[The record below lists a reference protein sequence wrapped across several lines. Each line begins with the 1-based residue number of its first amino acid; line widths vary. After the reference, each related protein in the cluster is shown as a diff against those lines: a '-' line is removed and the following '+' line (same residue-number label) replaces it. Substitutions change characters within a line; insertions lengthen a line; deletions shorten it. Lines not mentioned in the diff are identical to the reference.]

1 MSSGNEKIT
10 INLPAMSNQ
19 DIKTTLIS
27 IYDKINKPPTKEVG
41 YDLFLKLVHKNLY
54 SSPQMNYIINHVS
67 EFIIPLEPKEKDP
80 CIKLLSLIFYSP
92 SNEEESIDP
101 KIYFPYLSPV
111 LTTLQNLIKDSNSTI
126 FPTIANVFAEIV
138 QNIMPTDI
146 EASNIELDQ
155 EEKTAYEMMQGF
167 CIYNMKYDDKSN
179 RIVGSLCLTKLVE
192 NCPVV
197 LQKQYMKLIW
207 EVIMNLI
214 DKKNFN
220 AKYELL
226 NCLISL
232 ILGAEN
238 LFSPYAHD
246 TLYKILDFL
255 TDTDWFKRKLALNV
269 IYTLIFYCKEEI
281 LPLKEHI
288 ISFLRSLKSDKAK
301 EVREVCLLIL
311 KIFSENEQKNKDNNK
326 DKSSKG
332 TNSSI
337 NTKKKA
343 GNKLNESKSINKAKK
358 NNININNKNNTNNN
372 TNNSTSNNTN
382 KFRNS
387 MPKKI
392 GNKFNKSNESD
403 KNSNKFSDCMIPEI
417 RDNNSNLKENKNKF
431 NENIK
436 SLESSKT
443 EEVKKNNEIIQE
455 QDNNNYLG
463 KKTGMNSTMKNNIK
477 ENNSETVSS
486 SQNTKLV
493 NRKDDKT
500 FINEKMV
507 IKPDPNKSIFKSS
520 PNPAFFSQAN
530 KKAKDIVLV
539 SKGDPSK
546 FKNNLNNNNKNDII
560 VQVPKEKKE
569 TKETNKNDI
578 IVQVPKEKKETNKND
593 IVVQVPKEKKEIK
606 EINKNDIIVQVPKE
620 KKIEIKNDN
629 VNKNNNDIEKN
640 KEEIN
645 NENNINII
653 NKNEAKEN
661 KENKENKE
669 KTNIENHIKNKAAP
683 IKRNKIVK
691 KIIEKEKEFKPEE
704 KIESNK
710 EMIDIRY
717 KVKEEDTKDKNI
729 IKDNMEKKEEDVEIK
744 DYKTYLNNN
753 EKIKEKTKTNYD
765 PNIINTLLSQMNS
778 LSEKQLSLID
788 VMDNIQMET
797 QGQIKQ
803 LNKRISKLEK
813 NLEELNNELYY
824 LKNE

>member
-10 INLPAMSNQ
+10 INLPGMSNQ
-19 DIKTTLIS
+19 EIKTSLIS

-67 EFIIPLEPKEKDP
+67 EFILPLEPKEKDP

-92 SNEEESIDP
+92 SNEEESIDS

-238 LFSPYAHD
+238 LFSPYAHN
-246 TLYKILDFL
+246 TLYKVLDFL
-255 TDTDWFKRKLALNV
+255 ADTDWFKRKLALNV

-288 ISFLRSLKSDKAK
+288 ISFLRALKTDKVK

-311 KIFSENEQKNKDNNK
+311 KIFSENEQKNKDNTK
-326 DKSSKG
+326 DKNSKG
-332 TNSSI
+332 NNSSI
-337 NTKKKA
+337 NLKKKL
-343 GNKLNESKSINKAKK
+343 GNKPNENKSSNKTKNNKA
-358 NNININNKNNTNNN
+358 NSNVSMNNNTNNN
-372 TNNSTSNNTN
+372 SSNNNNNNNTN
-382 KFRNS
+382 KLKNS
-387 MPKKI
+387 MQKKM
-392 GNKFNKSNESD
+392 GTKFNKNIDPD

-417 RDNNSNLKENKNKF
+417 RDNNANIKENKNKF
-431 NENIK
+431 NDNMK
-436 SLESSKT
+436 SLESNKN
-443 EEVKKNNEIIQE
+443 EEIKKNNEIIQD
-455 QDNNNYLG
+455 QDNNNFLA
-463 KKTGMNSTMKNNIK
+463 KKTGMNSTMKNNLK
-477 ENNSETVSS
+477 ESNSETVTS

-530 KKAKDIVLV
+530 KKSKDIVVV

-546 FKNNLNNNNKNDII
+546 FKNNSTNNNKNEEIIINIKEKKDTKEIKETNNKNDII
-560 VQVPKEKKE
+560 VQVPKEKKV
-569 TKETNKNDI
+569 I
-578 IVQVPKEKKETNKND
+578 
-593 IVVQVPKEKKEIK
+593 KEIK
-606 EINKNDIIVQVPKE
+606 ETSKNDIIVQVPKE
-620 KKIEIKNDN
+620 KKIELKNDT
-629 VNKNNNDIEKN
+629 VNKNNNNDIDNNNED
-640 KEEIN
+640 IN
-645 NENNINII
+645 NEITINIV
-653 NKNEAKEN
+653 NKKEIKDDTEKPN
-661 KENKENKE
+661 TEN
-669 KTNIENHIKNKAAP
+669 IIKNKAAP
-683 IKRNKIVK
+683 IKRNKINK
-691 KIIEKEKEFKPEE
+691 KINEKEKEKEIKPEE
-704 KIESNK
+704 KIESNNEK
-710 EMIDIRY
+710 INIKY
-717 KVKEEDTKDKNI
+717 KIKEDTKEKNI
-729 IKDNMEKKEEDVEIK
+729 IYKDNTDEKQEDIEIK
-744 DYKTYLNNN
+744 DYKTYLNRS
-753 EKIKEKTKTNYD
+753 EKNKEKMNYD
-765 PNIINTLLSQMNS
+765 PNIINSLLSQMNS

>member
-10 INLPAMSNQ
+10 INLPGMSNQ
-19 DIKTTLIS
+19 EIKTSLIS

-67 EFIIPLEPKEKDP
+67 EFILPLEPKEKDP

-92 SNEEESIDP
+92 SNEEESIDS

-238 LFSPYAHD
+238 LFSPYAHN
-246 TLYKILDFL
+246 TLYKVLDFL
-255 TDTDWFKRKLALNV
+255 ADTDWFKRKLALNV

-288 ISFLRSLKSDKAK
+288 ISFLRALKTDKVK

-311 KIFSENEQKNKDNNK
+311 KIFSENEQKNKDNTK
-326 DKSSKG
+326 DKNSKG
-332 TNSSI
+332 NNSSI
-337 NTKKKA
+337 NLKKKL
-343 GNKLNESKSINKAKK
+343 GNKPNENKSSNKTKNNKA
-358 NNININNKNNTNNN
+358 NSNVSMNNNTNNN
-372 TNNSTSNNTN
+372 SSNNNNNNNTN
-382 KFRNS
+382 KLKNS
-387 MPKKI
+387 MQKKM
-392 GNKFNKSNESD
+392 GTKFNKNIDPD

-417 RDNNSNLKENKNKF
+417 RDNNANIKENKNKF
-431 NENIK
+431 NENMK
-436 SLESSKT
+436 SLESNKN
-443 EEVKKNNEIIQE
+443 EEIKKNNEIIQD
-455 QDNNNYLG
+455 QDNNNFLA
-463 KKTGMNSTMKNNIK
+463 KKTGMNSTMKNNLK
-477 ENNSETVSS
+477 ESNSETVTS

-530 KKAKDIVLV
+530 KKSKDIVVV

-546 FKNNLNNNNKNDII
+546 FKNNSTNNNKNEEIIINIKEKKDTKEIKETNNTNDII
-560 VQVPKEKKE
+560 VQVPKEKKA
-569 TKETNKNDI
+569 I
-578 IVQVPKEKKETNKND
+578 
-593 IVVQVPKEKKEIK
+593 KEIK
-606 EINKNDIIVQVPKE
+606 ETSKNDIIVQVPKE
-620 KKIEIKNDN
+620 KKIELKNDT
-629 VNKNNNDIEKN
+629 VNKNNNNDIDNNNED
-640 KEEIN
+640 IN
-645 NENNINII
+645 NEITINIV
-653 NKNEAKEN
+653 NKKEIKDDTEKPN
-661 KENKENKE
+661 TENS
-669 KTNIENHIKNKAAP
+669 IKNKAAP
-683 IKRNKIVK
+683 IKRNKVNK
-691 KIIEKEKEFKPEE
+691 KINEKEKEKEIKPEE
-704 KIESNK
+704 KIESNNEK
-710 EMIDIRY
+710 INIKY
-717 KVKEEDTKDKNI
+717 KIKEDTKEKNI
-729 IKDNMEKKEEDVEIK
+729 IYKDNTDEKQEDIEIK
-744 DYKTYLNNN
+744 DYKTYLNRS
-753 EKIKEKTKTNYD
+753 EKNKEKMNYD
-765 PNIINTLLSQMNS
+765 PNIINSLLSQMNS

>member
-1 MSSGNEKIT
+1 MSSGNEKIS

-19 DIKTTLIS
+19 DIKTSLIS

-246 TLYKILDFL
+246 TLYKVLDFL

-358 NNININNKNNTNNN
+358 NNINININNKNNTNNN
-372 TNNSTSNNTN
+372 TNNSNSNNSN
-382 KFRNS
+382 KVRNS

-443 EEVKKNNEIIQE
+443 EEVKKNNEIIQD
-455 QDNNNYLG
+455 QDNNNFLG
-463 KKTGMNSTMKNNIK
+463 KKTGMNSIMKNNIK

-578 IVQVPKEKKETNKND
+578 IVQVPKEKKE
-593 IVVQVPKEKKEIK
+593 IK
-606 EINKNDIIVQVPKE
+606 EINKNDIIIQVPKE
-620 KKIEIKNDN
+620 KKIEVKNDN
-629 VNKNNNDIEKN
+629 ANKSNNDISSN

-653 NKNEAKEN
+653 NKNEIKEN
-661 KENKENKE
+661 EENKE

-704 KIESNK
+704 KIEPNK

-729 IKDNMEKKEEDVEIK
+729 IKDNIEKREEDVEIK
-744 DYKTYLNNN
+744 DYKTYLNKN

>member
-10 INLPAMSNQ
+10 INLPGMSNQ
-19 DIKTTLIS
+19 EIKTSLIS

-67 EFIIPLEPKEKDP
+67 EFILPLEPKEKDP

-92 SNEEESIDP
+92 SNEEESIDS

-238 LFSPYAHD
+238 LFSPYAHN
-246 TLYKILDFL
+246 TLYKVLDFL
-255 TDTDWFKRKLALNV
+255 ADTDWFKRKLALNV

-288 ISFLRSLKSDKAK
+288 ISFLRALKTDKVK

-311 KIFSENEQKNKDNNK
+311 KIFSENEQKNKDNTK
-326 DKSSKG
+326 DKNSKG
-332 TNSSI
+332 NNSSI
-337 NTKKKA
+337 NLKKKL
-343 GNKLNESKSINKAKK
+343 GNKPNENKSSNKIK
-358 NNININNKNNTNNN
+358 NNKTNSNVSMNNNTNNN
-372 TNNSTSNNTN
+372 SSNNNNNNNTN
-382 KFRNS
+382 KLKNS
-387 MPKKI
+387 MQKKM
-392 GNKFNKSNESD
+392 GTKFNKNIDPD

-417 RDNNSNLKENKNKF
+417 RDNNANIKENKNKF
-431 NENIK
+431 NENMK
-436 SLESSKT
+436 SLESNKN
-443 EEVKKNNEIIQE
+443 EEIKKNNEIIQD
-455 QDNNNYLG
+455 QDNNNFLA
-463 KKTGMNSTMKNNIK
+463 KKTGMNSTMKNNLK
-477 ENNSETVSS
+477 ESNSETVTS

-530 KKAKDIVLV
+530 KKSKDIVVV

-546 FKNNLNNNNKNDII
+546 FKNNSTNNNKNEEIIINIKEKKDTKEIKETNNTNDII
-560 VQVPKEKKE
+560 VQVPKEKKA
-569 TKETNKNDI
+569 I
-578 IVQVPKEKKETNKND
+578 
-593 IVVQVPKEKKEIK
+593 KEIK
-606 EINKNDIIVQVPKE
+606 ETSKNDIIVQVPKE
-620 KKIEIKNDN
+620 KKIEIKNDT
-629 VNKNNNDIEKN
+629 VNKNNNNDIDNNNED
-640 KEEIN
+640 IN
-645 NENNINII
+645 NEITINIV
-653 NKNEAKEN
+653 NKKEIKDDTEKPN
-661 KENKENKE
+661 TEN
-669 KTNIENHIKNKAAP
+669 IIKNKAAP
-683 IKRNKIVK
+683 IKRNKINK
-691 KIIEKEKEFKPEE
+691 KINEKEKEIKPEE
-704 KIESNK
+704 KIESNNEK
-710 EMIDIRY
+710 INIKY
-717 KVKEEDTKDKNI
+717 KIKEDTKEKNI
-729 IKDNMEKKEEDVEIK
+729 IYKDNTDEKQEDIEIK
-744 DYKTYLNNN
+744 DYKTYLNRSEKNK
-753 EKIKEKTKTNYD
+753 EKINYD
-765 PNIINTLLSQMNS
+765 PNIINSLLSQMNS

>member
-1 MSSGNEKIT
+1 
-10 INLPAMSNQ
+10 
-19 DIKTTLIS
+19 
-27 IYDKINKPPTKEVG
+27 
-41 YDLFLKLVHKNLY
+41 
-54 SSPQMNYIINHVS
+54 MNYIINHVS
-67 EFIIPLEPKEKDP
+67 EFILPLEPKEKDP

-92 SNEEESIDP
+92 SNEEESIDS

-238 LFSPYAHD
+238 LFSPYAHN
-246 TLYKILDFL
+246 TLYKVLDFL
-255 TDTDWFKRKLALNV
+255 ADTDWFKRKLALNV

-288 ISFLRSLKSDKAK
+288 ISFLRGLKTDKVK
-301 EVREVCLLIL
+301 EVREVCLLLL
-311 KIFSENEQKNKDNNK
+311 KIFSENEQKNKDNTK
-326 DKSSKG
+326 DKNSKG
-332 TNSSI
+332 NNSSI
-337 NTKKKA
+337 NLKKKL
-343 GNKLNESKSINKAKK
+343 GNKPNENKSSNKTKNNKA
-358 NNININNKNNTNNN
+358 NSNVSMNNNTNNN
-372 TNNSTSNNTN
+372 SSNNNNNNNTN
-382 KFRNS
+382 KLKNS
-387 MPKKI
+387 MQKKM
-392 GNKFNKSNESD
+392 GTKFNKNIDPD

-417 RDNNSNLKENKNKF
+417 RDNNANIKENKNKF
-431 NENIK
+431 NENMK
-436 SLESSKT
+436 SLESNKN
-443 EEVKKNNEIIQE
+443 EEIKKNNEIIQD
-455 QDNNNYLG
+455 QDNNNFLA
-463 KKTGMNSTMKNNIK
+463 KKTGMNTTMKNNLK
-477 ENNSETVSS
+477 ESNSETVTS

-530 KKAKDIVLV
+530 KKSKDIVVV

-546 FKNNLNNNNKNDII
+546 FKNNSTNNNKNEEIIINIKEKKDTKEIKETNNTNDII
-560 VQVPKEKKE
+560 VQVPKEKKV
-569 TKETNKNDI
+569 I
-578 IVQVPKEKKETNKND
+578 
-593 IVVQVPKEKKEIK
+593 KEIK
-606 EINKNDIIVQVPKE
+606 ETSKNDIIVQVPKE
-620 KKIEIKNDN
+620 KKIELKNDT
-629 VNKNNNDIEKN
+629 VNKNNNNDIDNNNED
-640 KEEIN
+640 IN
-645 NENNINII
+645 NEITINIV
-653 NKNEAKEN
+653 NKKEIKDDTEKPN
-661 KENKENKE
+661 TEN
-669 KTNIENHIKNKAAP
+669 IIKNKAAP
-683 IKRNKIVK
+683 IKRNKINK
-691 KIIEKEKEFKPEE
+691 KINEKEKEKEIKPEE
-704 KIESNK
+704 KIESNNEK
-710 EMIDIRY
+710 INIKY
-717 KVKEEDTKDKNI
+717 KIKEDTKEKNI
-729 IKDNMEKKEEDVEIK
+729 IYKDNTDEKQEDIEIK
-744 DYKTYLNNN
+744 DYKTYLNRS
-753 EKIKEKTKTNYD
+753 EKNKEKMNYD
-765 PNIINTLLSQMNS
+765 PNIINSLLSQMNS

-813 NLEELNNELYY
+813 NVEDLTNELYY

>member
-10 INLPAMSNQ
+10 INLPGMSNQ
-19 DIKTTLIS
+19 EIKTSLIS

-67 EFIIPLEPKEKDP
+67 EFILPLEPKEKDP

-92 SNEEESIDP
+92 SNEEESIDS

-238 LFSPYAHD
+238 LFSPYAHN
-246 TLYKILDFL
+246 TLYKVLDFL
-255 TDTDWFKRKLALNV
+255 ADTDWFKRKLALNV

-288 ISFLRSLKSDKAK
+288 ISFLRALKTDKVK

-311 KIFSENEQKNKDNNK
+311 KIFSENEQKNKDNTK
-326 DKSSKG
+326 DKNSKG
-332 TNSSI
+332 NNSSI
-337 NTKKKA
+337 NLKKKL
-343 GNKLNESKSINKAKK
+343 GNKPNENKSSNKTKNNKA
-358 NNININNKNNTNNN
+358 NSNVSMNNNTNNN
-372 TNNSTSNNTN
+372 SSNNNNNNNTN
-382 KFRNS
+382 KLKNS
-387 MPKKI
+387 MQKKM
-392 GNKFNKSNESD
+392 GTKFNKNIDPD

-417 RDNNSNLKENKNKF
+417 RDNNANIKENKNKF
-431 NENIK
+431 NENMK
-436 SLESSKT
+436 SLESNKN
-443 EEVKKNNEIIQE
+443 EEIKKNNEIIQD
-455 QDNNNYLG
+455 QDNNNFLA
-463 KKTGMNSTMKNNIK
+463 KKTGMNSTMKNNLK
-477 ENNSETVSS
+477 ESNSETVTS

-530 KKAKDIVLV
+530 KKSKDIVVV

-546 FKNNLNNNNKNDII
+546 FKNNLTNNNKNEEIIINIKEKKDTKEIKETNNTNDII
-560 VQVPKEKKE
+560 VQVPKEKKA
-569 TKETNKNDI
+569 I
-578 IVQVPKEKKETNKND
+578 
-593 IVVQVPKEKKEIK
+593 KEIK
-606 EINKNDIIVQVPKE
+606 ETSKNDIIVQVPKE
-620 KKIEIKNDN
+620 KKIEVKNDT
-629 VNKNNNDIEKN
+629 VNKNNNNDIDNNNNNED
-640 KEEIN
+640 IN
-645 NENNINII
+645 NEITINIV
-653 NKNEAKEN
+653 NKKEI
-661 KENKENKE
+661 KEDTEKPNTENS
-669 KTNIENHIKNKAAP
+669 IKNKAAP
-683 IKRNKIVK
+683 IKRNKVNK
-691 KIIEKEKEFKPEE
+691 KINEKEKEKEIKPEE
-704 KIESNK
+704 KNESNNDK
-710 EMIDIRY
+710 INIKY
-717 KVKEEDTKDKNI
+717 KIKEDTKEKNI
-729 IKDNMEKKEEDVEIK
+729 IYKDNIDEKQEDIEIK
-744 DYKTYLNNN
+744 DYKTYLNRS
-753 EKIKEKTKTNYD
+753 EKNKEKMNYD
-765 PNIINTLLSQMNS
+765 PNIINSLLSQMNS

>member
-10 INLPAMSNQ
+10 INLPGMSNQ
-19 DIKTTLIS
+19 EIKTSLIS

-67 EFIIPLEPKEKDP
+67 EFILPLEPKEKDP

-92 SNEEESIDP
+92 SNEEESIDS

-238 LFSPYAHD
+238 LFSPYAHN
-246 TLYKILDFL
+246 TLYKVLDFL
-255 TDTDWFKRKLALNV
+255 ADTDWFKRKLALNV

-288 ISFLRSLKSDKAK
+288 ISFLRALKTDKVK

-311 KIFSENEQKNKDNNK
+311 KIFSENEQKNKDNTK
-326 DKSSKG
+326 DKNSKG
-332 TNSSI
+332 NNSSI
-337 NTKKKA
+337 NLKKKL
-343 GNKLNESKSINKAKK
+343 GNKPNENKSSNKAK
-358 NNININNKNNTNNN
+358 NNKTNSNVSMNNNTNNN
-372 TNNSTSNNTN
+372 SSNNNNNNNTN
-382 KFRNS
+382 KLKNS
-387 MPKKI
+387 MQKKM
-392 GNKFNKSNESD
+392 GTKFNKNIDPD

-417 RDNNSNLKENKNKF
+417 RDNNANIKENKNKF
-431 NENIK
+431 NENMK
-436 SLESSKT
+436 SLESNKN
-443 EEVKKNNEIIQE
+443 EEIKKNNEIIQD
-455 QDNNNYLG
+455 QDNNNFLA
-463 KKTGMNSTMKNNIK
+463 KKTGMNSTMKNNLK
-477 ENNSETVSS
+477 ESNSETVTS

-530 KKAKDIVLV
+530 KKSKDIVVV

-546 FKNNLNNNNKNDII
+546 FKNNSTNNKNEEIIINIKEKKDTKEIKETNNTNDII
-560 VQVPKEKKE
+560 VQVPKEKKV
-569 TKETNKNDI
+569 I
-578 IVQVPKEKKETNKND
+578 
-593 IVVQVPKEKKEIK
+593 KEIK
-606 EINKNDIIVQVPKE
+606 ETSKNDIIVQVPKE
-620 KKIEIKNDN
+620 KKIELKNDT
-629 VNKNNNDIEKN
+629 VNKNNNNDIDNNNED
-640 KEEIN
+640 IN
-645 NENNINII
+645 NEITINIV
-653 NKNEAKEN
+653 NKKEIKDDTEKPN
-661 KENKENKE
+661 TEN
-669 KTNIENHIKNKAAP
+669 IIKNKAAP
-683 IKRNKIVK
+683 IKRNKINK
-691 KIIEKEKEFKPEE
+691 KINEKEKEKEIKPEE
-704 KIESNK
+704 KIESNNEK
-710 EMIDIRY
+710 INIKY
-717 KVKEEDTKDKNI
+717 KIKEDTKEKNI
-729 IKDNMEKKEEDVEIK
+729 IYKDNTDEKQEDIEIK
-744 DYKTYLNNN
+744 DYKTYLNRS
-753 EKIKEKTKTNYD
+753 EKNKEKMNYD
-765 PNIINTLLSQMNS
+765 PNIINSLLSQMNS